1 MRKFKQLTYPD
12 RIKIESLYNYH
23 VPIKE
28 ISEILNIH
36 KSTLYREIK
45 KGLYSRL
52 STEYK
57 LYNTYSA
64 DIAQKRADFN
74 RTSKGAAL
82 KIGCRRDISDFI
94 EKKLKEKYSPEVIS
108 RLVLVKFN
116 FYLSKGTIY
125 NYVDKGMFLTVTNKD
140 LLYKKPKK
148 QKYER
153 IRYNRD
159 NLNKRSIELRPFD
172 FYCRDNFG
180 HWELDTVIGN
190 SKGKNQVLLV
200 LTERKTRFE
209 IVKKIKGKQQIY
221 VKSALDDLEK
231 SYKNNFSKIFKSIT
245 CDNGV
250 EFNQDIIERSFYKGF
265 RTVCYFCHP
274 YSSWERGSN
283 ENANRFIRR
292 FIPKGVNINNFS
304 DDYISKIQ
312 DFINN
317 YPRKMFGFSTS
328 AQLFVAELMKIA

>member
-1 MRKFKQLTYPD
+1 MSKFKQLTYSD

-23 VPIKE
+23 IPVKV
-28 ISEILNIH
+28 ISEILNVH
-36 KSTLYREIK
+36 VSTLYREIK

-52 STEYK
+52 ASDYK
-57 LYNTYSA
+57 MYKSYSA

-74 RTSKGAAL
+74 KTSKGASL

-94 EKKLKEKYSPEVIS
+94 ELKIKEKFSPEVIS
-108 RLVLVKFN
+108 YLVLREFN
-116 FYLSKGTIY
+116 FYISKGTIY
-125 NYVDKGMFLTVTNKD
+125 NYIDKGFFLTVTNKD

-153 IRYNRD
+153 IRFNRD
-159 NLNKRSIELRPFD
+159 NLNKRSIESRPFD
-172 FYCRDNFG
+172 FNCRDSFG
-180 HWELDTVIGN
+180 HWELDTVVGK
-190 SKGKNQVLLV
+190 SKGQNQVLLV
-200 LTERKTRFE
+200 LTERQTRYE

-250 EFNQDIIERSFYKGF
+250 EFNQDMIERSFFKGF

-292 FIPKGVNINNFS
+292 FIPKGVNINDFS
-304 DDYISKIQ
+304 DDYITKIQ

-328 AQLFVAELMKIA
+328 AQLFAAELMKIS